1 MADEADELRNR
12 ANAERPHPP
21 VARAKYKAR
30 QAGRLPNFY
39 FVREIHRAEAKCQ
52 WNDAFRMP
60 SGRRQDAPPLANSR
74 AIIAELGRA
83 ALFAGGE
90 ILSLPDRPIGPKIA

>member
-1 MADEADELRNR
+1 
-12 ANAERPHPP
+12 
-21 VARAKYKAR
+21 
-30 QAGRLPNFY
+30 
-39 FVREIHRAEAKCQ
+39 
-52 WNDAFRMP
+52 MP

-83 ALFAGGE
+83 TLFAGGE